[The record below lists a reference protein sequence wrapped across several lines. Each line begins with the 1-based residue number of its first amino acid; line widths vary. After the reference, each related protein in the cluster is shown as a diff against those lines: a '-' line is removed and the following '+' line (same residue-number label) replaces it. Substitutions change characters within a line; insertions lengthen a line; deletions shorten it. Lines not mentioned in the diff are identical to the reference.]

1 MIGAVATG
9 VFLIGLAVVYFI
21 TPANH
26 LPSFIP
32 GFDTTI
38 TRHHFTHGIASL
50 FLGLG
55 AFVFVWFTSGK
66 KSSEKDDTQNGSKSD
81 AIEGERP

>member
-1 MIGAVATG
+1 MNKLVMLLSVLVG
-9 VFLIGLAVVYFI
+9 VVLVGISILYFV

-26 LPSFIP
+26 LPTFIP
-32 GFDTTI
+32 GYAADL

-55 AFVFVWFTSGK
+55 AFAFGWFASGK
-66 KSSEKDDTQNGSKSD
+66 K
-81 AIEGERP
+81 